1 MPGMLDTEFLTIL
14 GLGFVRLGLRHALDT
29 DHVAAVS
36 TVLTQRPSLR
46 ASGMIGFSWGLGHT
60 VVLLLVGAVV
70 LVLRVPIPEPFALA
84 AEFGVGAM
92 LVLLGGIL
100 GVRLVRERWHLHTHD
115 HDGERHVHLH
125 SHALVEDHGHVHWW
139 RDSVRPFCIGMAHG
153 LAGSAALLLI
163 VLSSA
168 RSVSEGL
175 TYIAVFG
182 VGSIMGMMLVGMIVS
197 LPLLWSLNLGRPVFL
212 AVQGLASLGALPSG
226 DSDHDVR
233 HRLRRPGLLT
243 STVTFIVWKSTCVI
257 TAPMVFCRLHGPS
270 FVKCHSRPSCQ
281 KKRAYGLWV
290 TAGT

>member
-1 MPGMLDTEFLTIL
+1 MLDTEFLTIL
-14 GLGFVRLGLRHALDT
+14 GLGLVLGLRHALDT
-29 DHVAAVS
+29 DHLAAVS
-36 TVLTQRPSLR
+36 TVLAQRPSLR

-92 LVLLGGIL
+92 LVFLGGIL
-100 GVRLVRERWHLHTHD
+100 AVRLVRERWHVHTHD

-175 TYIAVFG
+175 LVYRG
-182 VGSIMGMMLVGMIVS
+182 VRAWLDHGDDA
-197 LPLLWSLNLGRPVFL
+197 GRD
-212 AVQGLASLGALPSG
+212 SREPSG
-226 DSDHDVR
+226 LVVAEPRAFRLSRGPGAGESWERCRRTHDDVP
-233 HRLRRPGLLT
+233 HRLRRSAFLT
-243 STVTFIVWKSTCVI
+243 PTGTFCDGKSTCVMR
-257 TAPMVFCRLHGPS
+257 AAMVFCRLKTLVGCGNTKFARENFEDPH
-270 FVKCHSRPSCQ
+270 V
-281 KKRAYGLWV
+281 
-290 TAGT
+290 